1 MIFMGSMQ
9 VNIPLRSL
17 DPSYRHGW
25 PPSKKRVFHWRE
37 KASQATERV
46 SNLNPSQNGELRRY
60 CQVSITGRSK
70 MGIQVFLHPWKMG
83 IFQRFQLSF
92 RGVYDGCWWLSLVG
106 ILGLTSE
113 SWWFSD
119 NMTGCQG
126 CCSCFFM
133 QKNTI
138 LKIFRCRVVFTR
150 HIVEKDYQNEFSKQH
165 THTHTNMPFFGWKD
179 EFFIRNGWFFR
190 WSMASL
196 LGCGKLDS
204 YKNSSQGIWTQPGD
218 VFLSV

>member
-25 PPSKKRVFHWRE
+25 PLSKKRVFHWRE

-106 ILGLTSE
+106 ILGLTFWELMILWQYDWMPRVLLLLLHAKTNHFENLPLQSRLHKTY
-113 SWWFSD
+113 SW
-119 NMTGCQG
+119 
-126 CCSCFFM
+126 
-133 QKNTI
+133 KRLPKRI
-138 LKIFRCRVVFTR
+138 LQT
-150 HIVEKDYQNEFSKQH
+150 
-165 THTHTNMPFFGWKD
+165 THTHKHALFWMEGPQQKAC
-179 EFFIRNGWFFR
+179 I
-190 WSMASL
+190 L
-196 LGCGKLDS
+196 LYCCVVPVDKQSNLTFQLGRMS
-204 YKNSSQGIWTQPGD
+204 HERT
-218 VFLSV
+218 

>member
-165 THTHTNMPFFGWKD
+165 THTHKHALFWMEGRVFHSKWLIFQVKHGQ
-179 EFFIRNGWFFR
+179 
-190 WSMASL
+190 
-196 LGCGKLDS
+196 
-204 YKNSSQGIWTQPGD
+204 SSGLWEAG
-218 VFLSV
+218 